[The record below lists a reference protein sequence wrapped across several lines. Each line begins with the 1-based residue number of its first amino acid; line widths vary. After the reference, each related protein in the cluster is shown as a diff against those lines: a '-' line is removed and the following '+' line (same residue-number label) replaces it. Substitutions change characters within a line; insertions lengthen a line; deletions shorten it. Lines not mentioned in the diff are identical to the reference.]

1 MFERM
6 RPTMVKHQL
15 AGIALA
21 GACLLTASPSG
32 AEVITGLER
41 YAGSSSTL
49 SAVVTA
55 ITMVEPC
62 EGEIIFR
69 EEVIESY
76 NVVELNV
83 SCSSDEDASRSVI
96 LRFDILEDGGL
107 KPASFGVGG

>member
-1 MFERM
+1 M
-6 RPTMVKHQL
+6 PLKTL
-15 AGIALA
+15 IAAAGVTAVAALPA
-21 GACLLTASPSG
+21 A

-76 NVVELNV
+76 QVVELTV
-83 SCSSDEDASRSVI
+83 SCSSDQDASREVI
-96 LRFDILEDGGL
+96 LRFDMLEGGKL
-107 KPASFGVGG
+107 KPASYGVGG